1 MRNKAKQLNVKTR
14 LVFLR
19 FEQEL
24 RAVNQILWAKRVELQ
39 ELDDLSRIAKFFV
52 EDKELKELLELVA
65 DILRIG
71 VSLDLKDVFVWE
83 LR

>member
-24 RAVNQILWAKRVELQ
+24 RAVNEILRAKRVELQ